1 VNWQTFFCTTI
12 NQKSKPRGNK
22 KKYFCLKVKKYWMSV
37 RFQSDNQRWSMLGKR
52 EVSCYQLQ
60 KAKKVN
66 HATSKLL
73 HLNRI
78 HFECVFPSLALY
90 DQFTN
95 HGVKK
100 SKG

>member
-1 VNWQTFFCTTI
+1 
-12 NQKSKPRGNK
+12 
-22 KKYFCLKVKKYWMSV
+22 MSV